1 MLLFTYKCNVVKW
14 EKSKNPPPK
23 DKKVK
28 YSDIEQIFKQID
40 TYLEK
45 IRESSKNTE
54 TKVEKKSL

>member
-1 MLLFTYKCNVVKW
+1 MGKIK
-14 EKSKNPPPK
+14 EPPK

-28 YSDIEQIFKQID
+28 YSDIEKIFKQID

-54 TKVEKKSL
+54 TEAEKHRNRSRKKRI

>member
-1 MLLFTYKCNVVKW
+1 MGKIK
-14 EKSKNPPPK
+14 EPPK